1 MRVKRTFFSLSPS
14 ESSPGLHVALGV
26 ALGFD
31 PTQTPMLSRDDL
43 KAIDL
48 FKSLNDEQIDQ
59 ILDRHRESSH
69 QADQVIVMEQDWGES
84 LFLLCD
90 GLAKVRS
97 YTADGDEVVMSLLG
111 VGDVFGE
118 MAALDGGMRSA
129 DVVALT
135 ALRLVKLRVPPFT
148 ALLEREAPFALSLA
162 RLEASRL
169 RDLNRRFALQTAD
182 ATTRLLDSLA
192 YLARKSSA
200 ENDPEASIPPLAQ
213 LEIALIAGLARETA
227 SRTLSKLRNRGTV
240 MEDNGRLRL
249 ADLKPLEKRGL
260 LH

>member
-1 MRVKRTFFSLSPS
+1 
-14 ESSPGLHVALGV
+14 
-26 ALGFD
+26 
-31 PTQTPMLSRDDL
+31 MLSRDDL
-43 KAIDL
+43 KSIDL
-48 FKSLNDEQIDQ
+48 FKSLNEEQVDQ

-135 ALRLVKLRVPPFT
+135 PLRLMKLRVPPFT

-200 ENDPEASIPPLAQ
+200 QNDPEASIPPLAQ

>member
-1 MRVKRTFFSLSPS
+1 MSALT
-14 ESSPGLHVALGV
+14 PGDLGTM
-26 ALGFD
+26 
-31 PTQTPMLSRDDL
+31 P
-43 KAIDL
+43 L
-48 FKSLNDEQIDQ
+48 FAELAEDQ
-59 ILDRHRESSH
+59 LTLLLDRHRETSH
-69 QADQVIVMEQDWGES
+69 QVDQVIVLEQDWGES
-84 LFLLCD
+84 LFLIRD
-90 GLAKVRS
+90 GLAKVRT

-111 VGDVFGE
+111 GGDVFGE
-118 MAALDGGMRSA
+118 MAALDGGIRSA

-135 ALRLVKLRVPPFT
+135 PLRLMKLRVPPFT

-192 YLARKSSA
+192 YRARKSSVQ
-200 ENDPEASIPPLAQ
+200 NDPEASIPPLAQ

-227 SRTLSKLRNRGTV
+227 SRTLSKLRTRGTV
-240 MEDNGRLRL
+240 MEDNGQLRL

-260 LH
+260 MY